1 MSNNLYVDKQVKK
14 LYVNGKQ
21 VFNLY
26 VNDTLVF
33 SAPYTW
39 SYSTSWAGNT
49 DYSPIKY
56 CSITDSEGVSVTTML
71 HGQKYK
77 FNLAL
82 NNGVKC
88 TKSNTFSNI
97 PDFTGKTEVS
107 EEFTCISG
115 GEIQM
120 TLEPLEYTLTI
131 SKGTGVSSVTV
142 TRTSSPIGGGSTGAL
157 STGATIYYNDKLTVT
172 AVASSGYSLDSY
184 DTEVDVT
191 GNKTISVSAV
201 VVPWAYTLISDS
213 GCTNIKLTRT
223 NNSIGG
229 GKTGE
234 LITLTSG
241 KATVYYGDKFTITYS
256 ANTGYTVSSSNVSVT
271 ITSNNQNNTI
281 GTTPTKYTLTISK
294 GTGVSSVTV
303 TRTSSP
309 IGGGSTGALS
319 TGATIYY
326 NDKLTVTAVA
336 SSGYSLDSYDTE
348 VDVEEN
354 TSVSISAQLFTYV
367 LKIFVYDITGIIPKF
382 YLYGDS
388 TYYTPGELEYS
399 VYPNGDSKTK
409 DTYKHYILCK
419 NRHAGDDIYF
429 DTSASEGYYLSSPWS
444 GSFRIQNADLTEYLS
459 DDDLKA
465 TPLEY
470 TLTISKGT
478 GVSSVTVTRTSSP
491 IGGGSTGAL
500 STGATIYYNDK
511 LTVTA
516 VASSGYSLD
525 SYAGSITVSGDY
537 RVNIT
542 AYKSQWVF
550 PTQFGVYIDN
560 KYMGKI
566 GDYEITSL
574 DSDFCLGNLLTSADM
589 DITITPVSGSKKTY
603 GGVYVKSYSSSP
615 ISYTASNKSDKV
627 EIVLRMNWLFCAFI
641 RSKFITTSNW
651 DSTWGK
657 YTWSGTIE
665 ELETNGLNLYMSTMS
680 CTLTLKLSS
689 DCTASQYSYVTV
701 TKVSS
706 VTGTTSTSTINA
718 STLLSGT
725 TLTIPSGTK
734 ISFKGTYPS
743 SSYNN
748 AKYGARW
755 SDTAPETWNAK
766 SASYIYDGDYLYAG
780 YNNENA
786 CEVYIRPTKK

>member
-14 LYVNGKQ
+14 LYINDKQ

-88 TKSNTFSNI
+88 TKSSTFSNI

-115 GEIQM
+115 GEIHT
-120 TLEPLEYTLTI
+120 TLEPLEYTLTT

-142 TRTSSPIGGGSTGAL
+142 TRTSSPIGGGSTGVL
-157 STGATIYYNDKLTVT
+157 SSGATIYYNDTLTVS
-172 AVASSGYSLDSY
+172 AVASTGYNLNDY
-184 DTEVDVT
+184 DTDVVVT

-271 ITSNNQNNTI
+271 ITSNNQSNTI
-281 GTTPTKYTLTISK
+281 GTTPTKYTLTTSK

-309 IGGGSTGALS
+309 IGGGSTGVLS
-319 TGATIYY
+319 SGATIYY
-326 NDKLTVTAVA
+326 NDTLTVSAVA
-336 SSGYSLDSYDTE
+336 STGYNLNDYDKNITVSGNYK
-348 VDVEEN
+348 
-354 TSVSISAQLFTYV
+354 VSITAEPYSYYI
-367 LKIFVYDITGIIPKF
+367 KILVSTATGLNPDF
-382 YLYGDS
+382 HLDYSDQESYGKS
-388 TYYTPGELEYS
+388 IEYS
-399 VYPNGDSKTK
+399 VHVNEDEYTK
-409 DTYKHYILCK
+409 DYYE
-419 NRHAGDDIYF
+419 N
-429 DTSASEGYYLSSPWS
+429 YYLCEKRHTGDKVSVYMNPAQGYIVWS
-444 GSFRIQNADLTEYLS
+444 RDVRTLVYKVDTENIEDEMEVLTQ
-459 DDDLKA
+459 
-465 TPLEY
+465 PLEY
-470 TLTISKGT
+470 TLTTSKGT

-491 IGGGSTGAL
+491 IGGGSTGVL
-500 STGATIYYNDK
+500 SSGATIYYNDT
-511 LTVTA
+511 LTVSA
-516 VASSGYSLD
+516 VASTGYNLND
-525 SYAGSITVSGDY
+525 YDKNITVSGNY
-537 RVNIT
+537 KVSIT

-550 PTQFGVYIDN
+550 PTQFGIYIDN
-560 KYMGKI
+560 NYIGKI
-566 GDYEITSL
+566 GDYAITSL
-574 DSDFCLGNLLTSADM
+574 DSDFSLGTLLTSADM

-603 GGVYVKSYSSSP
+603 GDIYVKNYSSSP
-615 ISYTASNKSDKV
+615 ISYVTSNKSDKV
-627 EIVLRMNWLFCAFI
+627 EIVLRISWLSCAFTK
-641 RSKFITTSNW
+641 SKFITTSDW
-651 DSTWGK
+651 DSTWKK

-665 ELETNGLNLYMSTMS
+665 ELETKGLNLYMSTMS
-680 CTLTLKLSS
+680 CTLTLRLTSAY
-689 DCTASQYSYVTV
+689 TASQYSYVTV

-725 TLTIPSGTK
+725 TLAIPSGTK

-748 AKYGARW
+748 ATYGKQF
-755 SDTAPETWNAK
+755 SDTASDTWNAK
-766 SASYIYDGDYLYAG
+766 SASYIYDGDYLYVG
-780 YNNENA
+780 YNNEDE
-786 CEVYIRPTKK
+786 CSIYIRPVKK